1 MKFAFQ
7 VSIITSASTAWSG
20 PNAASNA
27 AAAVRMASHPFEL
40 MDQIHRQQQ
49 QEEEDRRGQTGPH
62 ARSAPAP
69 PGQQRA
75 RRLRQPKQQRQHH
88 SPRTAVTIDQIR
100 EELRLI
106 HANAATPEDRERIR
120 CDIMGALAAITA
132 SDAAAEATAAES
144 TATDSTDEASAV
156 HVAPAAAAAAA
167 ANVHGDTRADWL
179 TILCSDD
186 FTDAATL
193 TLVVMAMVGTAAAVG
208 AGVFRAAGLARAVIL
223 PVSFHAI
230 WREALRLR

>member
-1 MKFAFQ
+1 MCAP
-7 VSIITSASTAWSG
+7 TPGSG
-20 PNAASNA
+20 PNAAANA

-49 QEEEDRRGQTGPH
+49 QEEVDQRGQAGPH

-75 RRLRQPKQQRQHH
+75 RRRRQPKQQRQHH
-88 SPRTAVTIDQIR
+88 SPRTTVTIDQIR

-120 CDIMGALAAITA
+120 GDTMGALAAIPA
-132 SDAAAEATAAES
+132 SDAAAEATAAGS

-167 ANVHGDTRADWL
+167 AANVKGDTRADWL
-179 TILCSDD
+179 AFLCSDD

-193 TLVVMAMVGTAAAVG
+193 TLVVIGMVGTAAAFG
-208 AGVFRAAGLARAVIL
+208 AGVFRSAGLARAVIL
-223 PVSFHAI
+223 PATFQAI
-230 WREALRLR
+230 WRDALGFQR

>member
-1 MKFAFQ
+1 MCAP
-7 VSIITSASTAWSG
+7 TPGSG
-20 PNAASNA
+20 PNAAANA

-49 QEEEDRRGQTGPH
+49 QEEVDQRGQAGPH

-75 RRLRQPKQQRQHH
+75 RRRRQPKQQRQHH
-88 SPRTAVTIDQIR
+88 SPRTTVTIDQIR

-120 CDIMGALAAITA
+120 GDIMGALAAITA
-132 SDAAAEATAAES
+132 SDAAAEATAADN

-167 ANVHGDTRADWL
+167 AAAANVQGDTRADWL
-179 TILCSDD
+179 A
-186 FTDAATL
+186 F
-193 TLVVMAMVGTAAAVG
+193 LVVIGMVGTAAAFG
-208 AGVFRAAGLARAVIL
+208 TDVFHSAGLARGVNLPAVFQAIL
-223 PVSFHAI
+223 
-230 WREALRLR
+230 RDALRLPR